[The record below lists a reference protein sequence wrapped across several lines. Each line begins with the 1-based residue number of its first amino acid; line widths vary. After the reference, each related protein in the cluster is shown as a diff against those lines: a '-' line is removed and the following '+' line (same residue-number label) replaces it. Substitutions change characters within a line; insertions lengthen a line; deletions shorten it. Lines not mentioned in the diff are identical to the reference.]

1 MAGRQTQGA
10 VTVSETDSFIDEVTE
25 EVRRDRLF
33 ALMRRYGWIG
43 ILAVLLIVGGAALNE
58 WRKARDAAAAQG
70 FGDQVLAAMEA
81 DDRNAALAAIAA
93 TEGRAGVLG
102 LLQAANAVDSG
113 DIAAASA
120 ALEAMA
126 ADATLPASL
135 RDLARLKAVVVA
147 GPTMDPAARD
157 AALAALATAGAPF
170 RALAMEQQ
178 ALVHLEAGRPDE
190 AVALARQILAEAGLT
205 AGLRQR
211 ATELM
216 VALGADP
223 AAE

>member
-157 AALAALATAGAPF
+157 AALATAGAPF